1 MSGPSKPYR
10 MRRKYRLTISF
21 GRPRPGVIWWSRAL
35 GEIVIGHDAFS
46 PTRSGQPSAPR
57 EVGGSVAVTIRS
69 EDGQPVR
76 AQLHDLSATGGLLIL
91 SQAFEQG
98 DFVELAFQ
106 TSQGKIHGLAEVL
119 AARRELTS
127 GCLQPF
133 RFVALEDEDRNRLS
147 MALDSL
153 LDQTMV
159 GVPSSKPPSP

>member
-1 MSGPSKPYR
+1 MTHFPQPDPVNPA
-10 MRRKYRLTISF
+10 RRVK
-21 GRPRPGVIWWSRAL
+21 
-35 GEIVIGHDAFS
+35 
-46 PTRSGQPSAPR
+46 
-57 EVGGSVAVTIRS
+57 VGDSVAVAIRS
-69 EDGQPVR
+69 EDGQPVL
-76 AQLHDLSATGGLLIL
+76 AQLYDLSVTGGLLIL
-91 SQAFEQG
+91 AQALEQG

-133 RFVALEDEDRNRLS
+133 RFVALEDEDRTRLG

-159 GVPSSKPPSP
+159 GVPSSKPPSL

>member
-1 MSGPSKPYR
+1 MTHFPQPDPVNPA
-10 MRRKYRLTISF
+10 RRVKVVDSI
-21 GRPRPGVIWWSRAL
+21 A
-35 GEIVIGHDAFS
+35 
-46 PTRSGQPSAPR
+46 
-57 EVGGSVAVTIRS
+57 VAIRS
-69 EDGQPVR
+69 EGGQPVR

-133 RFVALEDEDRNRLS
+133 RFVALDDEDRTRLG

-153 LDQTMV
+153 VDQSLACN
-159 GVPSSKPPSP
+159 PDSAK

>member
-1 MSGPSKPYR
+1 MTHFPQPDPVNPA
-10 MRRKYRLTISF
+10 RRVK
-21 GRPRPGVIWWSRAL
+21 V
-35 GEIVIGHDAFS
+35 D
-46 PTRSGQPSAPR
+46 
-57 EVGGSVAVTIRS
+57 GSVAVAIRS
-69 EDGQPVR
+69 EDGQPVL
-76 AQLHDLSATGGLLIL
+76 AQLHELSATGGLLIL

-133 RFVALEDEDRNRLS
+133 RFVALEDEDRTRLG

-159 GVPSSKPPSP
+159 RVPSGKPESR

>member
-1 MSGPSKPYR
+1 MTHFP
-10 MRRKYRLTISF
+10 
-21 GRPRPGVIWWSRAL
+21 
-35 GEIVIGHDAFS
+35 
-46 PTRSGQPSAPR
+46 QPDPVKRAPR
-57 EVGGSVAVTIRS
+57 VKVGGSVAVTIRS
-69 EDGQPVR
+69 EDGQSVH

-119 AARRELTS
+119 TARRELTS

-133 RFVALEDEDRNRLS
+133 RFVALDDEDRTRLG

-153 LDQTMV
+153 LDQSLACN
-159 GVPSSKPPSP
+159 PDSAK

>member
-1 MSGPSKPYR
+1 MK
-10 MRRKYRLTISF
+10 
-21 GRPRPGVIWWSRAL
+21 
-35 GEIVIGHDAFS
+35 
-46 PTRSGQPSAPR
+46 
-57 EVGGSVAVTIRS
+57 VGGSIAVAIRS
-69 EDGQPVR
+69 EDGQSVR
-76 AQLHDLSATGGLLIL
+76 AQLHEFSATGGLLIL

-98 DFVELAFQ
+98 EFVELAFQ

-133 RFVALEDEDRNRLS
+133 RFVALEDEDRTRLG

-159 GVPSSKPPSP
+159 RVPSGKPESR

>member
-1 MSGPSKPYR
+1 MTHFPQPDPVNPA
-10 MRRKYRLTISF
+10 RRVKVVDSI
-21 GRPRPGVIWWSRAL
+21 A
-35 GEIVIGHDAFS
+35 
-46 PTRSGQPSAPR
+46 
-57 EVGGSVAVTIRS
+57 VAIRS
-69 EDGQPVR
+69 EGGQPVR

-133 RFVALEDEDRNRLS
+133 RFVALEDEDRTRLG

-159 GVPSSKPPSP
+159 RVPSGKPESR

>member
-1 MSGPSKPYR
+1 MTHFP
-10 MRRKYRLTISF
+10 
-21 GRPRPGVIWWSRAL
+21 
-35 GEIVIGHDAFS
+35 
-46 PTRSGQPSAPR
+46 QPDPVKRAPR
-57 EVGGSVAVTIRS
+57 VKVGGSIAVAIRS
-69 EDGQPVR
+69 EDGQSVR
-76 AQLHDLSATGGLLIL
+76 AQLHELSATGGLLML
-91 SQAFEQG
+91 AKAFEQG

-133 RFVALEDEDRNRLS
+133 RFVALEDEDRTRLG

-159 GVPSSKPPSP
+159 RVPSGKPESR

>member
-1 MSGPSKPYR
+1 MTHFPQPDPVNPA
-10 MRRKYRLTISF
+10 RRVKVVDSI
-21 GRPRPGVIWWSRAL
+21 A
-35 GEIVIGHDAFS
+35 
-46 PTRSGQPSAPR
+46 
-57 EVGGSVAVTIRS
+57 VAIRS
-69 EDGQPVR
+69 EGGQPVR
-76 AQLHDLSATGGLLIL
+76 APLHDLSATGGLLIL

-133 RFVALEDEDRNRLS
+133 RFVALDDEDRTRLG

-153 LDQTMV
+153 VDQSLACN
-159 GVPSSKPPSP
+159 PDSAK

>member
-1 MSGPSKPYR
+1 MTHFPQPDPVNPA
-10 MRRKYRLTISF
+10 RRVK
-21 GRPRPGVIWWSRAL
+21 
-35 GEIVIGHDAFS
+35 
-46 PTRSGQPSAPR
+46 
-57 EVGGSVAVTIRS
+57 VGGSVAVAIRS

-76 AQLHDLSATGGLLIL
+76 GQLHELSATGGLLIL
-91 SQAFEQG
+91 AKAFEQG

-133 RFVALEDEDRNRLS
+133 RFVALEDEDRTRLG

-153 LDQTMV
+153 SDQTMV
-159 GVPSSKPPSP
+159 GVPSKPESR